1 MSQPTN
7 HLAKVKL
14 KNKTNTKKHSD
25 IISNSKI
32 ITYEIVRFMY
42 YLILMIFPSDL
53 LWCEVHLDLWVTT
66 TFASWIR
73 TEWCQPEVASFDV
86 FCWASLTIHE
96 MGPMF
101 IRTIVYFQF
110 KVQKLLPRAS
120 SWTAYCILKKITDV
134 TSASTEK
141 ISGCC

>member
-53 LWCEVHLDLWVTT
+53 L
-66 TFASWIR
+66 
-73 TEWCQPEVASFDV
+73 
-86 FCWASLTIHE
+86 
-96 MGPMF
+96 
-101 IRTIVYFQF
+101 
-110 KVQKLLPRAS
+110 
-120 SWTAYCILKKITDV
+120 
-134 TSASTEK
+134 
-141 ISGCC
+141 